1 MKCVH
6 CGGEFTADQLQENQG
21 ACPHCGQPQQMEA
34 DPQPEETKEPTS
46 DPQEKPDKP
55 ETAAPHKR
63 SSLPLIVGAVVII
76 LALAAVLW
84 AVLGT
89 GGQQVTAEQHNNPTV
104 LTAFSDD
111 AIRFAIGDELVAMYT
126 NDAEDETERQY
137 IANGLSISTP
147 YIGSRNYVE
156 LANGEVVYLPMSFET
171 SAEMVGKLYVH
182 TADGEEKVL
191 DENAS
196 VIYAY
201 SDSAVYYNKLED
213 DKLVQTRYMD
223 GELTP
228 VSEIAGQDNIVVTK
242 ASSDNSLLQV
252 IQLDDDQNTVAGGYI
267 YNGTLHL
274 LDTQYNVYNI
284 SDQDVFVVSSEEE
297 TGLVTLYRVSDL
309 ETGELEQLGSAVSEA
324 LLYSDGSMAFIADAD
339 LQANEYNPVGSLYRY
354 DPATK
359 TAEKWADNAVAILET
374 TSQSDG
380 WNENVRQLA
389 TSEMQSTNEER
400 QTLYPGQL
408 HYIDA
413 QGSLRAVSPDT
424 ATVGQSG
431 LEGFTIYEKFY
442 SVNGYEIDYDIDFT
456 AANNTYIYWGVE
468 DQMYRYQLGSMQ
480 QPQVVT
486 LDSSLAEQST
496 TAMQV
501 GYLITG
507 SGNVLE
513 ESDSRLVLKNFED
526 DSSFIILDNVG
537 TITLVGMDNDGENV
551 YFISEDN
558 SLYSKAVESRSNP
571 KRIASKVTAAVSTSD
586 GLYFLQESENQPE
599 PVIGESGE
607 VEEAETV
614 TDLMYLP
621 HGESQPQLLLENVT
635 GISYYY
641 FPQN

>member
-104 LTAFSDD
+104 LTAFSED

-126 NDAEDETERQY
+126 NDAKDETERQY

-171 SAEMVGKLYVH
+171 SAEMVGKLYVR

-201 SDSAVYYNKLED
+201 SDNAVYYNKLED
-213 DKLVQTRYMD
+213 SKLVQTRYMD

-242 ASSDNSLLQV
+242 ASDDNSLLQV
-252 IQLDDDQNTVAGGYI
+252 VQLDDDQNTVAGGYI

-339 LQANEYNPVGSLYRY
+339 LQANEYTPVGSLYRY

-526 DSSFIILDNVG
+526 DSTFVILDNVG

-607 VEEAETV
+607 VEKAETV

>member
-171 SAEMVGKLYVH
+171 SAEMVGKLYVR

-201 SDSAVYYNKLED
+201 SDNAVYYNKLED
-213 DKLVQTRYMD
+213 SKLVQTRYMD

-309 ETGELEQLGSAVSEA
+309 ETGELEQLGSAVSEV

-413 QGSLRAVSPDT
+413 QGSLRAVSPNT

-431 LEGFTIYEKFY
+431 LEGFTIYKKFY

-607 VEEAETV
+607 VEETETV

>member
-171 SAEMVGKLYVH
+171 SAEMVGKLYVR

-191 DENAS
+191 DENAN

-201 SDSAVYYNKLED
+201 SDNAIYYNKLED

-537 TITLVGMDNDGENV
+537 TDNDGENV

>member
-55 ETAAPHKR
+55 ETAAPRKR

-89 GGQQVTAEQHNNPTV
+89 GGQQITAEQHNNPTV

-126 NDAEDETERQY
+126 NDAKDETERQY

-171 SAEMVGKLYVH
+171 SAEMVGKLYVR

-191 DENAS
+191 DENAN

-201 SDSAVYYNKLED
+201 SDNAIYYNKLED

-324 LLYSDGSMAFIADAD
+324 LLYSDGSMAFIADAN

-507 SGNVLE
+507 SGKVLE

>member
-171 SAEMVGKLYVH
+171 SAEMVGKLYVR

-201 SDSAVYYNKLED
+201 SDNAVYYNKLED

-228 VSEIAGQDNIVVTK
+228 VSEIAGQDNIIVTK
-242 ASSDNSLLQV
+242 ASDDNSLLQV
-252 IQLDDDQNTVAGGYI
+252 VQLDDDQNTVAGGYI

-486 LDSSLAEQST
+486 LDSSLADQST

-607 VEEAETV
+607 VEKAETV

>member
-55 ETAAPHKR
+55 ETAAPRKR

-171 SAEMVGKLYVH
+171 SAEMVGKLYVR

-201 SDSAVYYNKLED
+201 SDNAVYYNKLED

-607 VEEAETV
+607 VEETETV

>member
-6 CGGEFTADQLQENQG
+6 CGGEFTADQLHENQG

-55 ETAAPHKR
+55 ETAAPRKR

-171 SAEMVGKLYVH
+171 SAEMVGKLYVR

-191 DENAS
+191 DENAN

-201 SDSAVYYNKLED
+201 SDNAIYYNKLED

-468 DQMYRYQLGSMQ
+468 DQMYRYQQGSMQ

-558 SLYSKAVESRSNP
+558 SLYSKAAEQSVHVELDE
-571 KRIASKVTAAVSTSD
+571 I
-586 GLYFLQESENQPE
+586 L
-599 PVIGESGE
+599 
-607 VEEAETV
+607 
-614 TDLMYLP
+614 
-621 HGESQPQLLLENVT
+621 
-635 GISYYY
+635 
-641 FPQN
+641 

>member
-55 ETAAPHKR
+55 ETAAPRKR

-171 SAEMVGKLYVH
+171 SAEMVGKLYVR

-201 SDSAVYYNKLED
+201 SDNAVYYNKLED

-400 QTLYPGQL
+400 QTLYLGQL

-526 DSSFIILDNVG
+526 DSTFIILDNVG

-586 GLYFLQESENQPE
+586 GLYFLQESENQTE

>member
-55 ETAAPHKR
+55 ETAAPRKR

-171 SAEMVGKLYVH
+171 SAEMVGKLYVR

-213 DKLVQTRYMD
+213 SKLVQTRYMD

-284 SDQDVFVVSSEEE
+284 SDQDVFVVSSEKE

-431 LEGFTIYEKFY
+431 LEGFAIYEKFY

-526 DSSFIILDNVG
+526 DSTFVILDNVG

-607 VEEAETV
+607 VEKAETV

>member
-34 DPQPEETKEPTS
+34 DPQPEETKELTS

-104 LTAFSDD
+104 LTTFSDD

-171 SAEMVGKLYVH
+171 SAEMVGKLYVR

-201 SDSAVYYNKLED
+201 SDNAVYYNKLED

-607 VEEAETV
+607 VEKAETV

>member
-171 SAEMVGKLYVH
+171 SAEMVGKLYVR

-201 SDSAVYYNKLED
+201 SDNAVYYNKLED
-213 DKLVQTRYMD
+213 SKLVQTRYMD

-297 TGLVTLYRVSDL
+297 TGLVTLYRVFDL

-456 AANNTYIYWGVE
+456 AANNTYIYWGVK

-526 DSSFIILDNVG
+526 DSTFIILDNVG

-614 TDLMYLP
+614 TDLMYLS

>member
-21 ACPHCGQPQQMEA
+21 ACPHCSQPQQMEA

-171 SAEMVGKLYVH
+171 SAEMVGKLYVR

-201 SDSAVYYNKLED
+201 SDNAVYYNKLED
-213 DKLVQTRYMD
+213 SKLVQTRYMD

-526 DSSFIILDNVG
+526 DSTFVILDNVG

-607 VEEAETV
+607 VEETETV

>member
-21 ACPHCGQPQQMEA
+21 ACPHCSQPQQMEA

-55 ETAAPHKR
+55 ETAAPRKR

-171 SAEMVGKLYVH
+171 SAEMVGKLYVR

-201 SDSAVYYNKLED
+201 SDNAVYYNKLED
-213 DKLVQTRYMD
+213 SKLVQTRYMD

>member
-55 ETAAPHKR
+55 ETAAPRKR

-171 SAEMVGKLYVH
+171 SAEMVGKLYVR

-201 SDSAVYYNKLED
+201 SDNAVYYNKLED

-354 DPATK
+354 DPSTG

-526 DSSFIILDNVG
+526 DSTFIILDNVG

>member
-89 GGQQVTAEQHNNPTV
+89 GGQQITAEQHNNPTV
-104 LTAFSDD
+104 LTSFSDD

-171 SAEMVGKLYVH
+171 SAEMVGKLYVR

-191 DENAS
+191 DENAN

-201 SDSAVYYNKLED
+201 SDNAIYYNKLED

-526 DSSFIILDNVG
+526 DSTFVILDNVG

-558 SLYSKAVESRSNP
+558 SLYSKEVESRSNP

-607 VEEAETV
+607 VEETETV

-635 GISYYY
+635 SISSYY

>member
-55 ETAAPHKR
+55 ETAAPRKR

-171 SAEMVGKLYVH
+171 SAEMVGKLYVR

-201 SDSAVYYNKLED
+201 SDNAVYYNKLED

-526 DSSFIILDNVG
+526 DSTFVILDNVG

-607 VEEAETV
+607 VEKAETV

>member
-126 NDAEDETERQY
+126 NDAKDETERQY

-171 SAEMVGKLYVH
+171 SAEMVGKLYVR

-201 SDSAVYYNKLED
+201 SDNAVYYNKLED

-228 VSEIAGQDNIVVTK
+228 VSEIAGQENIIVTK
-242 ASSDNSLLQV
+242 ASDDNSLLQV

-413 QGSLRAVSPDT
+413 QGSLRAVSPNT

-526 DSSFIILDNVG
+526 DSTFIILDNVG

-571 KRIASKVTAAVSTSD
+571 KRIASEVTAAVSTSD

>member
-21 ACPHCGQPQQMEA
+21 ACPHCGQPQQIEA

-171 SAEMVGKLYVH
+171 SAEMVGKLYVR

-201 SDSAVYYNKLED
+201 SDNAVYYNKLED

-486 LDSSLAEQST
+486 LDSSLAEQSS

-526 DSSFIILDNVG
+526 DSTFVILDNVG

>member
-55 ETAAPHKR
+55 ETAAPRKR

-171 SAEMVGKLYVH
+171 SAEMVGKLYVR

-201 SDSAVYYNKLED
+201 SDNAVYYNKLED

-228 VSEIAGQDNIVVTK
+228 VSEIAGQENIIVTK
-242 ASSDNSLLQV
+242 ASDDNSLLQV
-252 IQLDDDQNTVAGGYI
+252 VQLDDDQNTVAGGYI

-526 DSSFIILDNVG
+526 DSTFVILDNVG

>member
-171 SAEMVGKLYVH
+171 SAEMVGKLYVR

-191 DENAS
+191 DENAN

-201 SDSAVYYNKLED
+201 SDNAIYYNKLED

-354 DPATK
+354 DPTTK

-526 DSSFIILDNVG
+526 DSTFIILDNVG

>member
-21 ACPHCGQPQQMEA
+21 ACPHCGQPQQMEE

-171 SAEMVGKLYVH
+171 SAEMVGKLYVR

-201 SDSAVYYNKLED
+201 SDNAVYYNKLED

-526 DSSFIILDNVG
+526 DSTFIILDNVG

>member
-55 ETAAPHKR
+55 ETAAPRKR

-171 SAEMVGKLYVH
+171 SAEMVGKLYVR

-201 SDSAVYYNKLED
+201 SDNAVYYNKLED

-228 VSEIAGQDNIVVTK
+228 VSEIAGQENIIVTK
-242 ASSDNSLLQV
+242 ASDDNSLLQV
-252 IQLDDDQNTVAGGYI
+252 VQLDDDQNTVAGGYI

>member
-171 SAEMVGKLYVH
+171 SAEMVGKLYVR

-201 SDSAVYYNKLED
+201 SDNAVYYNKLED

-431 LEGFTIYEKFY
+431 LQGFTIYEKFY

-526 DSSFIILDNVG
+526 DSTFVILDNVG

-558 SLYSKAVESRSNP
+558 SLYSKEVESRSNP
-571 KRIASKVTAAVSTSD
+571 KHIASKVKEAVATSD

>member
-171 SAEMVGKLYVH
+171 SAEMVGKLYVR

-191 DENAS
+191 DENAN

-201 SDSAVYYNKLED
+201 SDNAVYYNKLED

-526 DSSFIILDNVG
+526 DSTFVILDNVG

-607 VEEAETV
+607 VEKAETV

>member
-171 SAEMVGKLYVH
+171 SAEMVGKLYVR

-191 DENAS
+191 DENAN

-201 SDSAVYYNKLED
+201 SDNAIYYNKLED

-526 DSSFIILDNVG
+526 DSTFVILDNVG

-614 TDLMYLP
+614 TDLVYLP

>member
-89 GGQQVTAEQHNNPTV
+89 GGQQITAEQHNNPTV
-104 LTAFSDD
+104 LTSFSDD

-171 SAEMVGKLYVH
+171 SAEMVGKLYVR

-201 SDSAVYYNKLED
+201 SDNAVYYNKLED
-213 DKLVQTRYMD
+213 SKLVQTRYMD

-284 SDQDVFVVSSEEE
+284 SDQDVFAVSSEEE

-359 TAEKWADNAVAILET
+359 TAEKWAGNAVAILET

-526 DSSFIILDNVG
+526 DSTFVILDNVG

-558 SLYSKAVESRSNP
+558 SLYSKEVESRSNP

-607 VEEAETV
+607 VEETETV

-635 GISYYY
+635 SISSYY

>member
-171 SAEMVGKLYVH
+171 SAEMTGKLCVR

-201 SDSAVYYNKLED
+201 SDNAVYYNKLED

-607 VEEAETV
+607 VEKAETV

>member
-21 ACPHCGQPQQMEA
+21 ACPHCGQPQQIEA

-55 ETAAPHKR
+55 ETAAPRKR

-89 GGQQVTAEQHNNPTV
+89 GGQQVTDEQHNNPTV

-171 SAEMVGKLYVH
+171 SAEMTGKLCVR

-201 SDSAVYYNKLED
+201 SDNAIYYNKLED
-213 DKLVQTRYMD
+213 SKLVQIRYMD

-228 VSEIAGQDNIVVTK
+228 VSEIAGQENIIVTK
-242 ASSDNSLLQV
+242 ASDDNSLLQV
-252 IQLDDDQNTVAGGYI
+252 VQLDDDQNTVAGGYI

>member
-171 SAEMVGKLYVH
+171 SAEMVGKLYVR

-201 SDSAVYYNKLED
+201 SDNAVYYNKLED

-413 QGSLRAVSPDT
+413 QGSLRAVSPNT

-526 DSSFIILDNVG
+526 DSTFVILDNVG

-607 VEEAETV
+607 VEKAETV

>member
-55 ETAAPHKR
+55 ETAAPRKR

-171 SAEMVGKLYVH
+171 SAEMVGKLYVR

-201 SDSAVYYNKLED
+201 SDNAVYYNKLED

-354 DPATK
+354 DPSTG

-526 DSSFIILDNVG
+526 DSTFVILDNVG

-607 VEEAETV
+607 VEKAETV

>member
-21 ACPHCGQPQQMEA
+21 ACPHCGQPQQTEEA
-34 DPQPEETKEPTS
+34 PQPTET
-46 DPQEKPDKP
+46 EKPEIDSPTGPDKQRP
-55 ETAAPHKR
+55 SAPHKR

-171 SAEMVGKLYVH
+171 SAEMVGKLYVR

-201 SDSAVYYNKLED
+201 SDNAVYYNKLED

-571 KRIASKVTAAVSTSD
+571 KRIASKVKEAVATSD

-607 VEEAETV
+607 VEETEPV

-621 HGESQPQLLLENVT
+621 YGQSQPQKLLENVT
-635 GISYYY
+635 SISSYY

>member
-55 ETAAPHKR
+55 ETAAPRKR

-171 SAEMVGKLYVH
+171 SAEMVGKLYVR

-201 SDSAVYYNKLED
+201 SDNAVYYNKLED

-242 ASSDNSLLQV
+242 ASYDNSLLQV

-526 DSSFIILDNVG
+526 DSTFIILDNVG

>member
-171 SAEMVGKLYVH
+171 SAEMVGKLYVR

-201 SDSAVYYNKLED
+201 SDNAVYYNKLED

-354 DPATK
+354 DPSTG

-413 QGSLRAVSPDT
+413 QGSLCAVSPDT

-526 DSSFIILDNVG
+526 DSTFVILDNVG

-607 VEEAETV
+607 VEETETV

>member
-171 SAEMVGKLYVH
+171 SAEMVGKLYVR

-191 DENAS
+191 DENAN

-201 SDSAVYYNKLED
+201 SDNAVYYNKLED

-526 DSSFIILDNVG
+526 DSTFIILDNVG

>member
-55 ETAAPHKR
+55 ETAAPYKR

-171 SAEMVGKLYVH
+171 SAEMVGKLYVR

-213 DKLVQTRYMD
+213 SKLVQTRYMD

-526 DSSFIILDNVG
+526 DSTFVILDNVG

>member
-55 ETAAPHKR
+55 ETAAPRKR

-171 SAEMVGKLYVH
+171 SAEMVGKLCVR

-201 SDSAVYYNKLED
+201 SDNAIYYNKLED

-526 DSSFIILDNVG
+526 DSTFVILDNVG

>member
-55 ETAAPHKR
+55 ETAAPRKR

-171 SAEMVGKLYVH
+171 SAEMTGKLCVR

-201 SDSAVYYNKLED
+201 SDNAIYYNKLED
-213 DKLVQTRYMD
+213 SKLVQTRYMD

-339 LQANEYNPVGSLYRY
+339 LQANEYNPVGILYRY

-374 TSQSDG
+374 TSQLDG

-526 DSSFIILDNVG
+526 DSTFVILDNVG

-607 VEEAETV
+607 VEKAETV

>member
-171 SAEMVGKLYVH
+171 SAEMVGKLYVR

-213 DKLVQTRYMD
+213 SKLVQTRYMD

-400 QTLYPGQL
+400 QTLYLGQL

-486 LDSSLAEQST
+486 LDSSLAEQSS

-526 DSSFIILDNVG
+526 DSTFVILDNVG

>member
-126 NDAEDETERQY
+126 NDAKDETERQY

-171 SAEMVGKLYVH
+171 SAEMVGKLYVR

-201 SDSAVYYNKLED
+201 SDNAVYYNKLED

-228 VSEIAGQDNIVVTK
+228 VSEIAGQENIIVTK
-242 ASSDNSLLQV
+242 ASDDNSLLQV
-252 IQLDDDQNTVAGGYI
+252 VQLDDDQNTVAGGYI

-413 QGSLRAVSPDT
+413 QGGLRAVSPDT

-526 DSSFIILDNVG
+526 DSTFVILDNVG

>member
-34 DPQPEETKEPTS
+34 DPQLEETKEPTS

-89 GGQQVTAEQHNNPTV
+89 GGRQVTAEQHNNPTV

-171 SAEMVGKLYVH
+171 SAEMVGKLYVR

-309 ETGELEQLGSAVSEA
+309 GTGELEQLGSAVSEA

-526 DSSFIILDNVG
+526 DSTFVILDNVG